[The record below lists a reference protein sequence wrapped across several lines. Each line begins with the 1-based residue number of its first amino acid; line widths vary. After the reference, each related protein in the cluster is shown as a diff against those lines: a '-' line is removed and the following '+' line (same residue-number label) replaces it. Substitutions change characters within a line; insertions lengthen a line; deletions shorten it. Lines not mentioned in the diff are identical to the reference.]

1 MLGMAGADEIDT
13 TDTRHPAS
21 NASTRAAEA
30 SGHPENSGPSVQASV
45 TNEVTRDISQGK
57 TVSNSPNLDTGKGA
71 TEPSASPSN
80 TNLNASGENA
90 GSLGTQDAASKPK
103 KAPRRKDHRRKGEPS
118 QSDPNT
124 PAPTVPNA
132 QVSLGN
138 ADLASEGDEQT
149 GRSKRGRKPTKR
161 LLGEI

>member
-1 MLGMAGADEIDT
+1 MAGANEIDT
-13 TDTRHPAS
+13 TDTRRPAS

-45 TNEVTRDISQGK
+45 TNKVTRDISQGK
-57 TVSNSPNLDTGKGA
+57 TMSNSPNLDTSKGA
-71 TEPSASPSN
+71 TEPSASPPN
-80 TNLNASGENA
+80 TNLNASGENV
-90 GSLGTQDAASKPK
+90 GSLGTQNAASKLK
-103 KAPRRKDHRRKGEPS
+103 KAPRCKDHRRKGEPS

-132 QVSLGN
+132 QVSSGN

-149 GRSKRGRKPTKR
+149 GQSKRGCKPTKR